1 MGCGGWHGIFWRV
14 PLLKLCDESVCIQRP
29 TLNHVNL
36 EGMLSEGASLL
47 KSCVGSGYCIQR

>member
-1 MGCGGWHGIFWRV
+1 MWGLTRNLFGGCY
-14 PLLKLCDESVCIQRP
+14 LLKLCDESVCIQRP

-47 KSCVGSGYCIQR
+47 KSCVGSVCIQR